1 MAKFQIQETV
11 INGQDEAV
19 TVRLGAGTGSSNY
32 VTSKEVGKPV
42 KLVGESRFDLCAA
55 GDPIEAVIVAVEN
68 AAQDDYTLGS
78 IVDEGYKQ
86 VTFDG
91 LQATAGTG
99 TVALGDYVVAGTAVA
114 KGTALTGPMKVCK
127 ATNQPGAAVVSTIPA
142 TNSAADIKTAIDAA
156 LVLQASANKNSVHA
170 WRVVSL
176 GTAGTGA
183 VGTTGIVQRVTC

>member
-1 MAKFQIQETV
+1 MAKFQIQETAV
-11 INGQDEAV
+11 NSYDEAV
-19 TVRLGAGTGSSNY
+19 TVRLGAGTGSSNNM
-32 VTSKEVGKPV
+32 TTAEVGKPV

-55 GDPIEAVIVAVEN
+55 GDPIEGVIIAVET
-68 AAQDDYTLGS
+68 ATQDGYTIGS

-99 TVALGDYVVAGTAVA
+99 TIAIGDIVVAGTAVA

-127 ATNQPGAAVVSTIPA
+127 ATNQPGAVPGDLT
-142 TNSAADIKTAIDAA
+142 AAGQ
-156 LVLQASANKNSVHA
+156 QAKNAMFA

-176 GTAGTGA
+176 GAAGTGA